1 MSSARHWLARCSPYL
16 TKLNRVC
23 LINMICGNPLRTR
36 LNILVLLLMLL
47 DSLSLSIL
55 LSRVSFFH
63 LDFITTML
71 PELPGLPQKAWIGL
85 KFKLRDTQWVDN
97 SPVAYL
103 NFNPLLHGQLRPIFI
118 NASVH
123 LLWKFESYII
133 DHKELVIWPKHLRN
147 IQKIFCAAFVA
158 CYKLYRE

>member
-23 LINMICGNPLRTR
+23 LINIICGNPLRTFEYFST
-36 LNILVLLLMLL
+36 LSNVAWLY
-47 DSLSLSIL
+47 LSLSIF
-55 LSRVSFFH
+55 LSRVSFLH

-71 PELPGLPQKAWIGL
+71 PELPGSPQKAWIGL
-85 KFKLRDTQWVDN
+85 KFKLHDTQWVDN
-97 SPVAYL
+97 SPVAYV
-103 NFNPLLHGQLRPIFI
+103 NFNPLLHGQIRPIFI

-133 DHKELVIWPKHLRN
+133 DHKDLEIWPKHLRN
-147 IQKIFCAAFVA
+147 IDKIFCAAFVA
-158 CYKLYRE
+158 CYRLYRE